1 MKKTVKIW
9 DLSSKSYIEDARLID
24 SKSELKKIIA
34 NNTSLIGKQS
44 LIIQQDYEVSSGK
57 YIDFLTIDKNGN
69 LTIIQSHSELSASD
83 IIHRLIDYA
92 SLIQYFTYGQVKSLY
107 EMYHKHSFEKAV
119 KDTFGQFQN
128 DFNKQQFIILIS
140 NSLSITSDRI
150 FKYLTNKFKLPINVV
165 TFEHFTGNSG
175 NFIIQNWYKE
185 PQEFYTDSMIST
197 EKENLIDIGRQKFQ
211 EYQEEQEKISETEDI
226 SANLE
231 NLLNRLKADKSD
243 TENLNQQSITDNKV
257 YPTTNQHLEIPSLEE
272 VLKSFI
278 EDVHSNPKEI
288 PEINTD
294 KDIEELLK
302 SYFNNNNQA
311 NNETSSLTDIQ
322 GQQIEKL
329 TQENNTEIEDKE
341 TDSSVNT
348 SEVTQVNISET
359 ESKSTLEKLL
369 SERQNKIFHTEQN
382 NIPTTWD
389 NAYALGI
396 SEIDNQ
402 HKILFSIYDEFV
414 QAFNNEKSSE
424 HIKTLLEKLDSF
436 RIFHFETEENMM
448 IKLKYDLYEQHYKEH
463 QFFAKTIAEFAQH
476 FKYGN
481 KVLVNEIIGFLK
493 KWFISH
499 ISGSDVLFKDYIVEQ
514 GYSLE
519 KISAFLNE

>member
-1 MKKTVKIW
+1 MKNTVKIW
-9 DLSSKSYIEDARLID
+9 NLSSKSYIEDARLID

-44 LIIQQDYEVSSGK
+44 LIIQQDYEISSGK

-92 SLIQYFTYGQVKSLY
+92 SLIQYFTYSQVKSLY
-107 EMYHKHSFEKAV
+107 ETYHKQSFEKAV
-119 KDTFGQFQN
+119 KETLGQFQN

-165 TFEHFTGNSG
+165 TFEHVTGNSG

-185 PQEFYTDSMIST
+185 PKEFYSDSMLSS
-197 EKENLIDIGRQKFQ
+197 EKESLIDIGMQKFQ
-211 EYQEEQEKISETEDI
+211 EYQEEKEKISETEDI

-231 NLLNRLKADKSD
+231 NLLNRLKADNPDK
-243 TENLNQQSITDNKV
+243 ENPNNHSITDNISHS
-257 YPTTNQHLEIPSLEE
+257 TTNQHIEIPSLED

-302 SYFNNNNQA
+302 SYFNNNQA
-311 NNETSSLTDIQ
+311 NNETSSLKDTQD
-322 GQQIEKL
+322 QQIDKQI
-329 TQENNTEIEDKE
+329 QENNTEIEDKTTE
-341 TDSSVNT
+341 SITT
-348 SEVTQVNISET
+348 AKEVTQDNLSET
-359 ESKSTLEKLL
+359 ESTSTLEKLL
-369 SERQNKIFHTEQN
+369 TERENKIFHTEQN

-396 SEIDNQ
+396 SEIDSQ

-414 QAFNNEKSSE
+414 QAFKTEQSPE
-424 HIKTLLEKLDSF
+424 HIKILLEKLDSF
-436 RIFHFETEENMM
+436 RIFHFQTEENMM
-448 IKLKYDLYEQHYKEH
+448 LKLKYDRYEQHYKEH

-481 KVLVNEIIGFLK
+481 KVLVSEIIGFLK

-499 ISGSDVLFKDYIVEQ
+499 ISGSDVLFKNFIVEK

-519 KISAFLNE
+519 KISVYLTE